1 MGIIHIASPAATDEA
16 SEALL
21 EEGQSADAD
30 AAAAAAPAASA
41 PTAAATAAAAA
52 AATVAA
58 PPAPPTSLPVAAP
71 ATTSTDLDLF
81 GGQSALRIGC
91 RPSYKI

>member
-21 EEGQSADAD
+21 EDGQSADAD
-30 AAAAAAPAASA
+30 AAAAAAS
-41 PTAAATAAAAA
+41 ATAAAASATAA
-52 AATVAA
+52 AATVV
-58 PPAPPTSLPVAAP
+58 APPTSLPIAAP

-81 GGQSALRIGC
+81 GGQSAIRIGC
-91 RPSYKI
+91 RPRYKT